1 MDCITAKTKEVEK
14 WARKIRQAYQDDDS
28 SSVRQF
34 MKELSNHVDELEDE
48 VENAVPLSGWVVSR
62 NYSSQQ
68 GS

>member
-14 WARKIRQAYQDDDS
+14 WARKIRQAYQDDDR